1 MATYIIDVNAH
12 CWPFIKTPP
21 YIRSPSLEDFI
32 PPCSPWPDPPPAT
45 LLTLRLV
52 LFLSFSSSSSFL
64 LLLHRRCRLRQPS
77 MCVSLDLL
85 LRQASHPFLWWKR
98 TSPPL
103 DSLASWSSSSFLFVI
118 LLLVILLLLLLL
130 HFLPFYEL
138 ISSRELTHASSF
150 RSGAFERSSLP
161 VPGVPP
167 LCQLAFC
174 SPSSFFRPFALPSQ
188 FSPCPPPSL
197 PTTSL
202 IERECLRF
210 SGPRSSKRGRYCY
223 RIDASPVGRVGR
235 GR

>member
-1 MATYIIDVNAH
+1 MAG
-12 CWPFIKTPP
+12 
-21 YIRSPSLEDFI
+21 PS
-32 PPCSPWPDPPPAT
+32 SRDPPDST
-45 LLTLRLV
+45 SCSLLILL
-52 LFLSFSSSSSFL
+52 FL
-64 LLLHRRCRLRQPS
+64 LLFLPLHRRRRRRLRQPS

-85 LRQASHPFLWWKR
+85 LRRASHPFLWWKR

-161 VPGVPP
+161 IPGVPP
-167 LCQLAFC
+167 SSQLTFC

-188 FSPCPPPSL
+188 FSPCSPPSL

>member
-1 MATYIIDVNAH
+1 MAG
-12 CWPFIKTPP
+12 
-21 YIRSPSLEDFI
+21 PS
-32 PPCSPWPDPPPAT
+32 SRDPPDST
-45 LLTLRLV
+45 SCSLLIL
-52 LFLSFSSSSSFL
+52 LF
-64 LLLHRRCRLRQPS
+64 LLLHRRRRRRLRQPS

-85 LRQASHPFLWWKR
+85 LRRASHPFLWWKR

-118 LLLVILLLLLLL
+118 LLLVILLLLLL

-161 VPGVPP
+161 VPSVPP
-167 LCQLAFC
+167 SSQLAFC

-188 FSPCPPPSL
+188 FSPCPPSSL
-197 PTTSL
+197 PTISL